1 MDDDVV
7 ADFYGRA
14 VLRSRN
20 TMNTMNTMI
29 STSVCLFFCL
39 FPRVFIL
46 PISNVQRE
54 NEVKPKTSGVVL
66 SGSVNKNLLLSRQHD
81 RVA

>member
-20 TMNTMNTMI
+20 TMNTMI
-29 STSVCLFFCL
+29 SLFVLL
-39 FPRVFIL
+39 FVPTCIYITNFKR
-46 PISNVQRE
+46 STRK
-54 NEVKPKTSGVVL
+54 EVKPKTSGVVL